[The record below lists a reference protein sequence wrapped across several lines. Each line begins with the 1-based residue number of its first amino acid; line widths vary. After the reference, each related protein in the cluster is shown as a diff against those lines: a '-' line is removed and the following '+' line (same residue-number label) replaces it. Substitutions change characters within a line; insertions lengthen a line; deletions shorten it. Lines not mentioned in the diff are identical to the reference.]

1 MKKKQKEILEQG
13 LTILEFIRH
22 PKLLNDQSNSL
33 AQDAIL
39 RSTYGFELSDA
50 ELELYRRGTG
60 REHYVPR
67 EQREITVLA
76 GRRSGKTAKIG
87 ARIVLYEAFRDHR
100 IPRGERAHVML
111 IGPTVA
117 QAEIA
122 YDYICKDNSSSPV
135 LRKKVGRYRKNKI
148 VLKNGITILCC
159 ACSSISIRGKAVVA
173 AICDEVS
180 FWRNEVTS
188 VHCDEEVLAALRPSM
203 ITFATS
209 KLIKITTP
217 HAKRGVVWN
226 EYRRRAELNY
236 PVWQLPTIE
245 MNPTISTELLEQER
259 ERGLEKFKQE
269 YLGQFTD
276 NVVSWIEPEVLDA
289 CIVQGRKELPRVR
302 DGTYA
307 AAVDPAFK
315 QSDFGLAI
323 AHRTSEGLIVLD
335 YVTRWTGS
343 KQAPLGFERV
353 CREIA
358 DILRG
363 YGINNVQGDQYA
375 AAAIQQEFLKLG
387 ISYREVTFNRKTR
400 PQLFNNL
407 KHLLLQ
413 RKIELLDQPEL
424 LRQLRSLEEYR
435 VADGGTD
442 IRPENGKDDLA
453 IVLGLCASELS
464 QSGCV
469 PLSTP
474 IIFDRIPRPWDDYL
488 ASIDADRGG
497 HPVGE
502 ICPKFPKCWDDGRC
516 ECYGI

>member
-1 MKKKQKEILEQG
+1 MKMKQKEILEQG
-13 LTILEFIRH
+13 LTISEFIRH
-22 PKLLNDQSNSL
+22 PRLLNDQSNSV

-39 RSTYGFELSDA
+39 KSTYGLELGDS
-50 ELELYRRGTG
+50 ELEIYRRGTG
-60 REHYVPR
+60 RELYVAR

-100 IPRGERAHVML
+100 MPRSERAYVML
-111 IGPTVA
+111 VAPTIA

-122 YDYICKDNSSSPV
+122 YDYIRKDILSSPILLARV
-135 LRKKVGRYRKNKI
+135 AKFRKNEI
-148 VLKNGITILCC
+148 VLKNGITIICC
-159 ACSSISIRGKAVVA
+159 ACSSISVRGTGVVA

-180 FWRNEVTS
+180 FWRNDETS

-203 ITFATS
+203 ITFPTS

-217 HAKRGVVWN
+217 HAKRGIVWN

-236 PVWQLPTIE
+236 PVWQLPTME
-245 MNPTISTELLEQER
+245 MNPTFSLELLEQER
-259 ERGLEKFKQE
+259 DRSLEKFKRE
-269 YLGQFTD
+269 FLAEFTD

-289 CIVQGRKELPRVR
+289 CIVQGRKELPHVSN
-302 DGTYA
+302 GTYA

-335 YVTRWTGS
+335 HVARWTGS
-343 KQAPLGFERV
+343 KKAPLGFERV

-363 YGINNVQGDQYA
+363 YGIDNVQGDQYA

-387 ISYREVTFNRKTR
+387 LSYREVTFTRQTR

-407 KHLLLQ
+407 KHLLSQ
-413 RKIELLDQPEL
+413 RKIELLDEPAL
-424 LRQLRSLEEYR
+424 LRQLRSLEEYKA
-435 VADGGTD
+435 ADGGID
-442 IRPENGKDDLA
+442 VRPEYGKDDLA
-453 IVLGLCASELS
+453 IVLGLCAFELL
-464 QSGCV
+464 QSACAPPPV
-469 PLSTP
+469 PIS
-474 IIFDRIPRPWDDYL
+474 IGRVARPWDGCL
-488 ASIDADRGG
+488 PSRANERGG
-497 HPVGE
+497 YPVGE
-502 ICPKFPKCWDDGRC
+502 ICSKFPKCWDAGRC
-516 ECYGI
+516 ECFGI